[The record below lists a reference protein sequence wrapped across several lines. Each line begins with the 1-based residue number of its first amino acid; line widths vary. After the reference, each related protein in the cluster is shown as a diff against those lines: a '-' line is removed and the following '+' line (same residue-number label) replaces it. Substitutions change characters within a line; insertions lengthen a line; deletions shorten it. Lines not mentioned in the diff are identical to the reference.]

1 MYRLWHYLLYLALTI
16 GAYFL
21 ARHFF
26 PGTVEAAPEAAPDS
40 GDKAVDSLILQGR
53 KELGRMRALSFQDPE
68 VAEKR
73 ERLCEL
79 AGKILKALEED
90 TSRLPRTKK
99 FLSYYLPTTAGLLER
114 YENLEKSPAG
124 ENVAGTLIKIKALLD
139 KVEPAFRKQLDNL
152 YEADAM
158 DISAD
163 IQVMQQMMAAEGLLE
178 QDGL

>member
-1 MYRLWHYLLYLALTI
+1 MYRLWHYILYLALTV

-21 ARHFF
+21 MRHFF
-26 PGTVEAAPEAAPDS
+26 PGTVEEAPEAAPDS
-40 GDKAVDSLILQGR
+40 GDRDVDSLILQGR
-53 KELGRMRALSFQDPE
+53 GQLARMKALSLRDPE
-68 VAEKR
+68 VAAKR
-73 ERLCEL
+73 DELCLL

-114 YENLEKSPAG
+114 YENLEKNPAG
-124 ENVAGTLIKIKALLD
+124 ENVRGTLTKIKEMLS
-139 KVEPAFRKQLDNL
+139 KVETAFRKQLDNL

-178 QDGL
+178 KDGL

>member
-1 MYRLWHYLLYLALTI
+1 
-16 GAYFL
+16 
-21 ARHFF
+21 
-26 PGTVEAAPEAAPDS
+26 
-40 GDKAVDSLILQGR
+40 
-53 KELGRMRALSFQDPE
+53 
-68 VAEKR
+68 
-73 ERLCEL
+73 
-79 AGKILKALEED
+79 
-90 TSRLPRTKK
+90 
-99 FLSYYLPTTAGLLER
+99 LSYYLPTTAGLLER

-178 QDGL
+178 QDGLGQ